1 MSDTQKG
8 YDFGHKLAL
17 DALEQAEEQ
26 GQDFKPSDI
35 FAGLLTTI
43 THALY
48 YASPTEEHAE
58 EIISFATTTA
68 FFDWEEEKKS
78 L

>member
-1 MSDTQKG
+1 M
-8 YDFGHKLAL
+8 
-17 DALEQAEEQ
+17 EQAKEL

-35 FAGLLTTI
+35 FEGLLTTI

-48 YASPTEEHAE
+48 YNSPTEDHAE

-68 FFDWEEEKKS
+68 FFDWETEKGN
-78 L
+78 